1 MDQQHLVFSNHGK
14 VVTDSLTVANVFEK
28 RHDNVIRDIRNIIAN
43 IDSEWGV
50 LNFEDTTYTKQQNG
64 QTYQK
69 YLMTEDGFTLLAMGY
84 TGKDAMHFKVAYIK
98 EFRRMQQE
106 LAHQQEVFSYMI
118 ADPIERAER
127 WIEEER
133 ERQSLQAQKM
143 MLEQRIAEY
152 EPKLTYVDQI
162 LESTNTVTISQ
173 IAKDYGLSGQKL
185 NDLLHKEKVQYKIND
200 QWLLYQE
207 HVGMGYTKS
216 KTTEYVNSKGRH
228 MARMS
233 TEWTQKGRLFIHH
246 LLSKR
251 DVVPV
256 VDRMDDD
263 RQEDLVLVGDLQQPI
278 Q

>member
-1 MDQQHLVFSNHGK
+1 MDQSLVFIQNGK
-14 VVTDSLTVANVFEK
+14 AVTDSLTVANVFEK
-28 RHDNVIRDIRNIIAN
+28 RHDHVMRDIQSIMAEIEG
-43 IDSEWGV
+43 DFSL
-50 LNFEDTTYTKQQNG
+50 LNFGESTYTTDRG
-64 QTYQK
+64 RAYAK

-84 TGKDAMHFKVAYIK
+84 TGKDAMRFKVAYIK
-98 EFRRMQQE
+98 EFRRMQAE

-133 ERQSLQAQKM
+133 ERQALQAEKI
-143 MLEQRIAEY
+143 MLEQRIAES
-152 EPKLTYVDQI
+152 EPKVTYVDQI

-185 NDLLHKEKVQYKIND
+185 NDLLHREKVQYKIND

-216 KTTEYVNSKGRH
+216 KTTEYTNSTGRH

-246 LLSKR
+246 ILSKR
-251 DVVPV
+251 NVVPV
-256 VDRMDDD
+256 VDRIDHD